1 MQKKKNDLKYRD
13 IAPLIIKKYFSS
25 VRFRIA
31 EGWVW
36 KDDIDYSGTARKSS
50 TIVIDKPDS
59 NQTSD
64 ELPPS
69 VAQDTGLDYGQGRY
83 LELEGVED
91 YILWQKGYLEPTRK
105 QVNRK

>member
-1 MQKKKNDLKYRD
+1 MQHYPKQYTIN
-13 IAPLIIKKYFSS
+13 IVFFWA
-25 VRFRIA
+25 RFRVA
-31 EGWVW
+31 DGWVW
-36 KDDIDYSGTARKSS
+36 KDDIDYSGTVRNMIN
-50 TIVIDKPDS
+50 TNVIDKTES
-59 NQTSD
+59 NQSNN

-91 YILWQKGYLEPTRK
+91 YILWQKRYMEPTKK

>member
-1 MQKKKNDLKYRD
+1 MYEK
-13 IAPLIIKKYFSS
+13 
-25 VRFRIA
+25 A
-31 EGWVW
+31 E
-36 KDDIDYSGTARKSS
+36 T
-50 TIVIDKPDS
+50 

-64 ELPPS
+64 EFPPS

-91 YILWQKGYLEPTRK
+91 YVLWHDGPEPTTK

>member
-1 MQKKKNDLKYRD
+1 M
-13 IAPLIIKKYFSS
+13 
-25 VRFRIA
+25 
-31 EGWVW
+31 W
-36 KDDIDYSGTARKSS
+36 KDDIDYSGTVRNMIN
-50 TIVIDKPDS
+50 TNVIDKTES
-59 NQTSD
+59 NQSNN

-91 YILWQKGYLEPTRK
+91 YILWQKGYMELTKK

>member
-1 MQKKKNDLKYRD
+1 MLS
-13 IAPLIIKKYFSS
+13 FSP
-25 VRFRIA
+25 VRFRVA
-31 EGWVW
+31 DGWVW
-36 KDDIDYSGTARKSS
+36 KDDIDYSGTVRKIS
-50 TIVIDKPDS
+50 TMVIDKPES
-59 NQTSD
+59 NQSSD

-91 YILWQKGYLEPTRK
+91 YILWQKGYLEPTKK

>member
-1 MQKKKNDLKYRD
+1 MITLRCN
-13 IAPLIIKKYFSS
+13 IIQNNIQSISFFFWA
-25 VRFRIA
+25 RFRVA
-31 EGWVW
+31 DGWVW
-36 KDDIDYSGTARKSS
+36 IDDIDYGGTVRNAIN
-50 TIVIDKPDS
+50 TNVIDKTES
-59 NQTSD
+59 NQSNN

-91 YILWQKGYLEPTRK
+91 YILWQKGYMEPTKK